1 MQLTSLVQSYHPTP
15 LEHAYA
21 NYILS
26 THFSIAPPDFSL
38 SATPAITASSY
49 SRVIN
54 YEYDNIR
61 LSGRNAA
68 PFLSTAVGSGSGGG
82 SMGGGTALGGENNG
96 INHNHHSS
104 NTNTMDR
111 QFLKLAWHMVDPD
124 EIGTLTSRKQF
135 YVLLRLIAMA
145 QAGFFPMEVVVQPSS
160 ASASVS
166 VSSGERS
173 IDHDVR
179 IATILRIFE
188 QDSHLA
194 VPTPTFAAD
203 NEYLRPSVARLL
215 EAYPPPP
222 PPPPSITHSL
232 LYSNVGGAGG
242 YGTNNMLSPP
252 PTNMMTMMSVHDAF
266 DALIGEEAKDRPLPS
281 LLSVMESVAESAAA
295 AAAGGGGGDVGGGGD
310 RSGGGD
316 VPVENLE
323 EVPEEEN
330 GNAESLNME
339 DEDDEVFGSFE
350 DTTTTSSSVPPQ
362 TKHADLQGDFHDH
375 AADYEDKFV
384 THNNVNDQQLLLS
397 NETEYDDDDKD
408 GNFGGDSERKEE
420 GSADDIIA
428 NRDLQHNMDGIV
440 VAADSVVH
448 TDDDDVNDEIN
459 DGADKN
465 QCDEEDNLD
474 GFGDFEVVAPFT
486 SPVVVDSPVQVEI
499 GALEGDD
506 YDCSASGTYTNMVAL
521 AAEAVEDDVS
531 FSNFEDPD
539 SLVRNQ
545 DEVGKKWEEISSC
558 NDIVTST
565 TANNSDNKQY
575 NLSSAFDGLIDI
587 EDAPLPPLGSFYAA
601 PMTGDESGFALSGH
615 IDVLAD
621 NDGIAAAEE
630 NKFVSEVEE
639 GNYFLN
645 VSENV
650 QEMTDEDGEVHYA
663 KSDDGKLGKNGG
675 DDATLNGVPSVF
687 DAFGEA
693 LDAPLP
699 SLGPIMP
706 PPFPADNRD
715 SYKAAGALGD
725 EIIDGN
731 DDFGD
736 FEGVTEKYN
745 LGDNNLTTIDDAN
758 ANTINESSLFH
769 PLANSNNMLLSWSD
783 TNGVPSTVGV
793 GNFDG
798 LEENMPINRNSSS
811 DSNHQSLEPCV
822 DINGEAFHNGNHS
835 QIMSTV
841 ANTLNGSDEFGVSGA
856 TPSLHVQTISTS
868 AGEDIFCDVD
878 GRVDAEDECEAKD
891 DESFGQL
898 ESFRVVLKDDVHDVG
913 EQIASL
919 ALVMNEHH
927 NIEDQDFGRFD
938 DIPEGEYHDGAD
950 ELPEY
955 VVSSPAIQE
964 SNDFFGGDSHRSVS
978 VVAVDGNFN
987 QLEAREVIFDDE
999 NNNGF
1004 NQLESHLPID
1014 TTSGNAEVSAL
1025 TGEAPSPS
1033 HSDVPDNDRM
1043 VEDIGNADDFDE
1055 GFGDF
1060 SSFEEAAAHQITDS
1074 KGDLETI
1081 IRSELGHEFGRLV
1094 GLWKRVISAIEND
1107 MQKGSKMIDSLANN
1121 QSAVDREI
1129 IIKSKK
1135 LHAYICGLAEFV
1147 RLVRSITA
1155 SIGDLLC
1162 VANDI
1167 EVHETTLSQWNN
1179 DVMIA
1184 DAIVI
1189 EYLWSRIASEAVA
1202 LRIMSQVP
1210 HLESVVEIRNQF
1222 NFTAT
1227 QKEDVCQLTL
1237 RPRVG
1242 GSCTQTPVLWNGKRY
1257 MACAANFC
1265 ANRMPEMS

>member
-1 MQLTSLVQSYHPTP
+1 MQGSLPVGSIAAATACVSAIYETMAASSFTSSAPAPVASAATGLSSSSTTIQLTSLVQSYHPTP

-21 NYILS
+21 NYILA
-26 THFSIAPPDFSL
+26 THFSIAPPDYSL
-38 SATPAITASSY
+38 TTTAASSFGNNVNN
-49 SRVIN
+49 SSVNN

-82 SMGGGTALGGENNG
+82 IALGGGNG
-96 INHNHHSS
+96 INNNNHSS
-104 NTNTMDR
+104 NTIDR

-145 QAGFFPMEVVVQPSS
+145 QAGFFPVEVVQPSS
-160 ASASVS
+160 T
-166 VSSGERS
+166 VSSGES
-173 IDHDVR
+173 NNNNNNNNNNDVT

-203 NEYLRPSVARLL
+203 NEHLRPSVARLL

-222 PPPPSITHSL
+222 PPPSSQSL
-232 LYSNVGGAGG
+232 LCSNIGGG
-242 YGTNNMLSPP
+242 YGTNMLSP
-252 PTNMMTMMSVHDAF
+252 TNMTMMSVHDAF

-281 LLSVMESVAESAAA
+281 LLSVMEAA
-295 AAAGGGGGDVGGGGD
+295 AAAGEAGGDVGGGGD

-323 EVPEEEN
+323 EVPQEEN
-330 GNAESLNME
+330 GNVESLNME
-339 DEDDEVFGSFE
+339 DEEDEVFGSFE
-350 DTTTTSSSVPPQ
+350 DTTTTSSSVPTQ

-384 THNNVNDQQLLLS
+384 THNNVNDQQLLS
-397 NETEYDDDDKD
+397 NETEYDDDDMD

-420 GSADDIIA
+420 CSADVIIA
-428 NRDLQHNMDGIV
+428 NRDLHHNMDDIV
-440 VAADSVVH
+440 VADSVVH
-448 TDDDDVNDEIN
+448 TDDDDVNDEVNDKEIN
-459 DGADKN
+459 D
-465 QCDEEDNLD
+465 QCDEEEDLD
-474 GFGDFEVVAPFT
+474 GFGDFEVVAPPP
-486 SPVVVDSPVQVEI
+486 SAVDVETTMQVGY
-499 GALEGDD
+499 GALKAFYDD
-506 YDCSASGTYTNMVAL
+506 GNASGTKSNMVAP
-521 AAEAVEDDVS
+521 AAEEFEDDVS
-531 FSNFEDPD
+531 FSTFEAPD
-539 SLVRNQ
+539 SLERNQ

-558 NDIVTST
+558 NDIATST

-575 NLSSAFDGLIDI
+575 NLSSAFDGLIDV

-601 PMTGDESGFALSGH
+601 TMTGDESGVALSGH
-615 IDVLAD
+615 MCVLAD
-621 NDGIAAAEE
+621 YDGIAAAEG
-630 NKFVSEVEE
+630 NKCVSEVEE
-639 GNYFLN
+639 GNYFLID

-650 QEMTDEDGEVHYA
+650 QEMTDEDVEVPYA
-663 KSDDGKLGKNGG
+663 KSDDGKFGKNGG
-675 DDATLNGVPSVF
+675 DDATRNGVPSVF

-693 LDAPLP
+693 QDAPLP
-699 SLGPIMP
+699 SLDPIVL
-706 PPFPADNRD
+706 PPFSADNRD
-715 SYKAAGALGD
+715 SYNAAGALVD

-736 FEGVTEKYN
+736 FESVTEKCN
-745 LGDNNLTTIDDAN
+745 LDDNNFITIDDAN

-793 GNFDG
+793 GNCDG
-798 LEENMPINRNSSS
+798 LEENMPINRNSAS
-811 DSNHQSLEPCV
+811 DSNHQNLEPSV
-822 DINGEAFHNGNHS
+822 DINGEAFHNGNHA
-835 QIMSTV
+835 QIMNTG

-856 TPSLHVQTISTS
+856 IPPLHVQSISTS
-868 AGEDIFCDVD
+868 ADEVIFCDVD
-878 GRVDAEDECEAKD
+878 GRVDAADECETKD

-898 ESFRVVLKDDVHDVG
+898 ESFQVVFKDDVHDVG
-913 EQIASL
+913 DQLASL
-919 ALVMNEHH
+919 ELVMNGLHK
-927 NIEDQDFGRFD
+927 IEEQDFGRFD
-938 DIPEGEYHDGAD
+938 GFPEVEHHDGAD
-950 ELPEY
+950 ELPKY
-955 VVSSPAIQE
+955 GVSKPAIQE
-964 SNDFFGGDSHRSVS
+964 SNQF
-978 VVAVDGNFN
+978 
-987 QLEAREVIFDDE
+987 
-999 NNNGF
+999 
-1004 NQLESHLPID
+1004 ESHLHID
-1014 TTSGNAEVSAL
+1014 TTLGNAEVSAHA
-1025 TGEAPSPS
+1025 EKAPSSS
-1033 HSDVPDNDRM
+1033 HSDVPDDDMM
-1043 VEDIGNADDFDE
+1043 VEDVGNADDFDE

-1060 SSFEEAAAHQITDS
+1060 SSFEEAAAHQNTDS

-1094 GLWKRVISAIEND
+1094 GLWKRVIIAVEHD
-1107 MQKGSKMIDSLANN
+1107 MQKGSKMMDSLANN

-1135 LHAYICGLAEFV
+1135 LRAYICGLAEFV

-1189 EYLWSRIASEAVA
+1189 EYLWLRIASEAVA

-1227 QKEDVCQLTL
+1227 QKDDVCQLTL

-1242 GSCTQTPVLWNGKRY
+1242 GSCTQTSVLWNGKRY

-1265 ANRMPEMS
+1265 ANRMP